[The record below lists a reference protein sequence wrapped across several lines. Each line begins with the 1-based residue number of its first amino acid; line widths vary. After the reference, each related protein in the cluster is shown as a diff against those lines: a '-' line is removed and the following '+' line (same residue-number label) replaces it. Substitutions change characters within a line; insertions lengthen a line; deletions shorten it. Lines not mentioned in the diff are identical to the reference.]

1 MTRLS
6 MAGCGI
12 NIFRGEKD
20 LFIFQTEYG
29 ITLKLTAVCAMR
41 NEKNRYRSHVR
52 LLQRPIG
59 GIETNILNGTEWRDG
74 GKKCGHARL
83 KKPMFNPQV
92 KHK

>member
-1 MTRLS
+1 
-6 MAGCGI
+6 
-12 NIFRGEKD
+12 
-20 LFIFQTEYG
+20 
-29 ITLKLTAVCAMR
+29 MR